1 MTQPD
6 KPTPLRLKDLS
17 SRPEGLQGGHRL
29 CAGCAASIIAR
40 QVLLAVDEPVI
51 IANATGCLE
60 VATSIYPWTAWS
72 VPWIHN
78 AFENA
83 AATISGVETMY
94 RVLKRRGKIPEDKI
108 IRFIAIGGDGGTYD
122 IGLQAL
128 SGAMERGHAFLY
140 ICYDNGAYMNT
151 GVQRSG
157 STPFGAA
164 TSTTPVGSVIQGK
177 QQFRKDLTS
186 IAVAHHVPFV
196 AQASPSHWRDLMQK
210 VRRALDKNAPTFIN
224 TLSVCDL
231 GWKTPTADTIEIS
244 RLAVDTCHWPLYEV
258 DEGRY
263 KLNYKPRQK
272 LPIEEFMK
280 VQGRFRHLFKPENKH
295 LIEAI
300 QAHVDERWE
309 ALLARCSETSATS
322 APPKAKQRP
331 EKAGSKQEKAVVA
344 E

>member
-1 MTQPD
+1 MSQSD

-17 SRPEGLQGGHRL
+17 YKPEGLQGGHRL
-29 CAGCAASIIAR
+29 CSGCAASVIAR
-40 QVLLAVDEPVI
+40 QVLLAVDDPVV

-60 VATSIYPWTAWS
+60 VATTIYPWTAWS

-83 AATISGVETMY
+83 AATISGVESMY
-94 RVLKRRGKIPEDKI
+94 RVLKRRGKIPEDKNI
-108 IRFIAIGGDGGTYD
+108 KFIAIGGDGGTYD
-122 IGLQAL
+122 IGLQSL

-164 TSTTPVGSVIQGK
+164 TSTTPVGSVQKGK

-210 VRRALDKNAPTFIN
+210 VRTALDKNAPTFIN
-224 TLSVCDL
+224 TISVCDL
-231 GWKTPTADTIEIS
+231 GWKTPPADTIEIA
-244 RLAVDTCHWPLYEV
+244 RVAIDTCHWPLYEV
-258 DEGRY
+258 NEGKY
-263 KLNYKPRQK
+263 KLNHKPREK
-272 LPIEEFMK
+272 KPIEEFLK
-280 VQGRFRHLFKPENKH
+280 LQGRFRHLLRPENSH
-295 LIEAI
+295 LVEEI
-300 QAHVDERWE
+300 QIRVDHLWE
-309 ALLARCSETSATS
+309 NLLAKCAETSATK
-322 APPKAKQRP
+322 ATPRAKAKP
-331 EKAGSKQEKAVVA
+331 EEEKKAPVSK
-344 E
+344 